1 MLGTC
6 GTGVALATV
15 NSSITGAS
23 AVLEATMSS
32 AGHLSLLSTDVS
44 TCLDLVRRC
53 RNVSTPAAA
62 TGARDVVLADPS
74 HSTGAALSLRP
85 S

>member
-32 AGHLSLLSTDVS
+32 AGHFSLLSTDVS
-44 TCLDLVRRC
+44 TCLDLGEKVPQRLDPGGRDRC
-53 RNVSTPAAA
+53 T
-62 TGARDVVLADPS
+62 
-74 HSTGAALSLRP
+74 
-85 S
+85 